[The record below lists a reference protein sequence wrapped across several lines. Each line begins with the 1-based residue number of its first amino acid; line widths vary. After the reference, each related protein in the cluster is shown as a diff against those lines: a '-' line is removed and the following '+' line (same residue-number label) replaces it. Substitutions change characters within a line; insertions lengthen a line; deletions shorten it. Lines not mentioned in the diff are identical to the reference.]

1 MSKIVLDFLDR
12 IFLITNQPEKQTIGA
27 SMRSRIRIYHLIFF
41 LLLCSNCRKKT
52 DLKIPTSQERF
63 LKVYVEL
70 QKLREDYPVRLTL
83 PKDSSRVIIQ
93 KYGFTREEYDSCF
106 AYFNEK
112 PERWEAFYRE
122 ALDQLKK

>member
-1 MSKIVLDFLDR
+1 
-12 IFLITNQPEKQTIGA
+12 
-27 SMRSRIRIYHLIFF
+27 MRSRIRIYHLIFF
-41 LLLCSNCRKKT
+41 LLLCLNCRKKT
-52 DLKIPTSQERF
+52 DLKIPASQERL

-83 PKDSSRVIIQ
+83 PVDSSRVIIQ
-93 KYGFTREEYDSCF
+93 KYGFTREEYDSCL